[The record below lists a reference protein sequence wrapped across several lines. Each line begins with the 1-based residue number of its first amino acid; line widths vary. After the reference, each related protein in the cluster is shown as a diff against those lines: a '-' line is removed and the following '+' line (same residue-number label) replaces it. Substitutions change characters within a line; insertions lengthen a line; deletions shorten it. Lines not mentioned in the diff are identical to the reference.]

1 MIGYRSANEK
11 LEKES
16 AELKERINKLQSK
29 LSESK
34 TNANVIN
41 NRDTTDNGIVSQLKE
56 ETEAAQHQVSKY
68 EDFCFCIKDFKL
80 PTAIFPCRSAKQMNY
95 KLIY

>member
-41 NRDTTDNGIVSQLKE
+41 NRDTTDTGIVSQLKE

-68 EDFCFCIKDFKL
+68 EDFAAVLSMLSFQKRPFFLVGQPNK
-80 PTAIFPCRSAKQMNY
+80 
-95 KLIY
+95 